1 MSYLARLKRLDS
13 DKKFPYPPEI
23 VLTQLTQ
30 PGSVSC
36 VSSIPAHI
44 GKIHAANDGERIAS
58 ESTSTAVE
66 PITGALEKPLASFQ
80 DDSGADHSSYSSRTA
95 LDTDDRRPCSQ
106 CLNLRGR
113 VCSIAKPERGAL
125 VVANQGYQPVPD
137 TLQRCLGYQPNATDN
152 DQRPGGER
160 WPGL

>member
-13 DKKFPYPPEI
+13 DKNFTHPPET
-23 VLTQLTQ
+23 VPTQLTQ

-44 GKIHAANDGERIAS
+44 EKIHAANDGERIDT

-66 PITGALEKPLASFQ
+66 PITGAGGNPLASVQ
-80 DDSGADHSSYSSRTA
+80 DDSDVDRRSYSLRTA
-95 LDTDDRRPCSQ
+95 PDTDDRRPCSQ

-113 VCSIAKPERGAL
+113 VCTIAKPERGVP
-125 VVANQGYQPVPD
+125 VVANQGYQPAPD
-137 TLQRCLGYQPNATDN
+137 TPQRCAGYLPNTTDD
-152 DQRPGGER
+152 DQRMGCER